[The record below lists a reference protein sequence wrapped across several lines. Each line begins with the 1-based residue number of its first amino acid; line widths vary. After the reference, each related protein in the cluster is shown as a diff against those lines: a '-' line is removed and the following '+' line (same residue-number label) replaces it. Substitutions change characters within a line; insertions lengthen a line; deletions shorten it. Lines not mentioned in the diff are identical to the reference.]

1 MARKPHNYVHFQNL
15 VEELKSHNELNNEMI
30 AEKLDQNNAIL
41 TKMLNFDVT
50 KIKNDKIKDKEDRL
64 EDKGKKWKGLDSKS
78 HMKIQRLS
86 GKGFMGMLG
95 DFLSTA
101 LLGIQG
107 GLRKFLPAKL
117 GMGLMGT

>member
-64 EDKGKKWKGLDSKS
+64 EDKPKKWKGLDSKS
-78 HMKIQRLS
+78 SVKLPRFS
-86 GKGFMGMLG
+86 GKGFMGMFG
-95 DFLSTA
+95 DFLLI
-101 LLGIQG
+101 LL
-107 GLRKFLPAKL
+107 KFPGQKFSA
-117 GMGLMGT
+117 